1 MVTCQSSEFGWEV
14 TIELPADFLSLGRGS
29 VTPGVITGNFA
40 LYNTEIHAL
49 IDPGSTHSYICI
61 EQLSDKLPS
70 VDPLAY
76 DMLVTS
82 PSVHSVRV
90 IRVTIGYVGINKIYT

>member
-1 MVTCQSSEFGWEV
+1 MLETV
-14 TIELPADFLSLGRGS
+14 ELPTPTAPARAYAMRAREDQDA
-29 VTPGVITGNFA
+29 PGVITGNFA

-76 DMLVTS
+76 DS
-82 PSVHSVRV
+82 CHNRV
-90 IRVTIGYVGINKIYT
+90 CRNQQNLYLNSSYCRSLATAV